1 MLDLKIKMRSW
12 LPTVVNEILEAKD
25 HNLEVKGEQIDF
37 QRRQWSRIP
46 IAKANRSTK
55 KTLQR
60 RIQAPEFIPGKQGSL
75 PPLVKAFDCE
85 KERSSRMDRDRKDSN
100 QQQTLMCIGQQIPVI
115 THEKRKMSNNLK
127 LPPIQQTDDRT
138 GKVGRKQ
145 KTRKRTAPKIT
156 ITTQQS
162 TVEEYT
168 WLEGPK
174 RTYAV
179 CQDAHGQTDG
189 RKFTSVLFPDELWK
203 LSRSIS
209 YERQW
214 SEGSSASMSNTNL
227 SLTCKTPDNSP
238 LLTPMADATFVFP
251 AI

>member
-1 MLDLKIKMRSW
+1 MRSW
-12 LPTVVNEILEAKD
+12 LPTVVKGSNEILEAKD
-25 HNLEVKGEQIDF
+25 HSLEVKGEQIDF
-37 QRRQWSRIP
+37 QRRQWSKIP
-46 IAKANRSTK
+46 LSKANRNTRKS
-55 KTLQR
+55 LQR

-75 PPLVKAFDCE
+75 PPLVKTFGGE
-85 KERSSRMDRDRKDSN
+85 KERSSLTDRERKDSN
-100 QQQTLMCIGQQIPVI
+100 QQQTLMCLGQHIPVI
-115 THEKRKMSNNLK
+115 RQAKRKVGNNLK
-127 LPPIQQTDDRT
+127 LPPIQETNLQVNKT

-145 KTRKRTAPKIT
+145 TTRKRTAPKIT

-162 TVEEYT
+162 TIEEYT
-168 WLEGPK
+168 WVEGPK

-179 CQDAHGQTDG
+179 CQEAHGQTNG

-227 SLTCKTPDNSP
+227 SLACKTPDNSP